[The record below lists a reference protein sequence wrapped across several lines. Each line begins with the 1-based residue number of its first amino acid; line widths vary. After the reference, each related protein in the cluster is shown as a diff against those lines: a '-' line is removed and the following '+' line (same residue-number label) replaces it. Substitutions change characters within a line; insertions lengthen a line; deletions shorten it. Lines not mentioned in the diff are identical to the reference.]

1 MVAHG
6 LFWKP
11 VVHFSLFSKLRN
23 LSFAISN
30 VVFSGEKKKV
40 ALFMQRQNK
49 GTGEVNN
56 TFPLMLLEF
65 DVSCS

>member
-1 MVAHG
+1 MVARG

-30 VVFSGEKKKV
+30 AVFSGGGKV
-40 ALFMQRQNK
+40 TLFMQVPNK